1 MKIIRLILIL
11 TITSSGFFSL
21 QAASLNEAMQDC
33 AEIKRDLKRLACF
46 DQLSGRATSF
56 VAEEMTEA
64 QTQQVQKV
72 NTETK
77 AVLVTTPKTPESDFG
92 LDTKTKAEE
101 INIITSTIEGEF
113 SGWRK
118 DDEIMLANGQ
128 VWKITSGSLFHKATN
143 PKIEIKRGVFGSYR
157 IKVIGL
163 NKTAQVK
170 RIK

>member
-11 TITSSGFFSL
+11 TITSSGFGSL
-21 QAASLNEAMQDC
+21 QAASLNDAMQDC
-33 AEIKRDLKRLACF
+33 AKIKRDLKRLACF

-56 VAEEMTEA
+56 AAEDMTEI
-64 QTQQVQKV
+64 QTQQVEKAKAS
-72 NTETK
+72 TT
-77 AVLVTTPKTPESDFG
+77 AVLVETPKTPESAFG
-92 LDTKTKAEE
+92 LEAKSAADKIDV
-101 INIITSTIEGEF
+101 INSYISGEF

-128 VWKITSGSLFHKATN
+128 IWKITSGSLYHKANN
-143 PKIEIKRGVFGSYR
+143 PKIEIRRGVFGSYQ

-163 NKTAQVK
+163 NKTAKVR